1 MHLNFVFKGVRIIFI
16 NKTGPLGLNFLLV
29 VEVPG
34 PQLGCR
40 KTSLPK

>member
-1 MHLNFVFKGVRIIFI
+1 MHLNFVFGGIRIILLI
-16 NKTGPLGLNFLLV
+16 RLVLGGLNFLLV

-34 PQLGCR
+34 PQRGCR